1 MEACVIETIHD
12 RKIIEIWMEVPP
24 HMYDACRVML
34 THSLSPRIELVVEFV
49 DGVTQLELMK
59 KADELKVVANTTCS
73 LIQTLLK

>member
-1 MEACVIETIHD
+1 MIEIIHD

-24 HMYDACRVML
+24 HMYDVCRVML
-34 THSLSPRIELVVEFV
+34 THSFSPTYQLAVEFV
-49 DGVTQLELMK
+49 DGVTQLELM